1 MHFESEFILNRQH
14 LEECYDQSLPF
25 SKNRT
30 PRFKL
35 MTLLIIAGVFLLFW
49 GEHQNTL
56 AFFLLA
62 LAFVEFVS
70 FRYRRA
76 WWLSRQVW
84 SKNAGNTIK
93 LMIDDKGITTQ
104 SLYIN
109 NQLLWS
115 DISQLNETKK
125 GLMLTLK
132 NKGSNYLSK
141 AMLDEQSIAF
151 IKQQAHHI
159 KQQTHHIKQQAHR
172 IKNHQ

>member
-1 MHFESEFILNRQH
+1 MHFKSEFILNRQH
-14 LEECYDQSLPF
+14 FEECYDQSLPF
-25 SKNRT
+25 SKNNT

-35 MTLLIIAGVFLLFW
+35 MALLIIAGVLLLFW
-49 GEHQNTL
+49 AEQKNTL
-56 AFFLLA
+56 AFFLIA
-62 LAFVEFVS
+62 LAFVELIS

-84 SKNAGNTIK
+84 SKNSGNTIK
-93 LMIDDKGITTQ
+93 LIIDDNGITTQ

-141 AMLDEQSIAF
+141 ATLDEQAIAF
-151 IKQQAHHI
+151 IKR
-159 KQQTHHIKQQAHR
+159 QTHQAIHFKNQQ
-172 IKNHQ
+172 

>member
-1 MHFESEFILNRQH
+1 MHFESEFILDRQH

-35 MTLLIIAGVFLLFW
+35 MALLVLAGVLLLLF
-49 GEHQNTL
+49 GEQQNHL

-62 LAFVEFVS
+62 LAFLEFIS

-76 WWLSRQVW
+76 WWLTRQVW
-84 SKNAGNTIK
+84 SKNSGNTIK
-93 LMIDDKGITTQ
+93 LIIDDKGIKTQ

-115 DISQLNETKK
+115 DIREVNETER
-125 GLMLTLK
+125 GLMLTL
-132 NKGSNYLSK
+132 NNGASNYLSK
-141 AMLDEQSIAF
+141 TNLNDVMIEF
-151 IKQQAHHI
+151 IKQQVH
-159 KQQTHHIKQQAHR
+159 
-172 IKNHQ
+172 

>member
-1 MHFESEFILNRQH
+1 MHFESEFILNKKH

-25 SKNRT
+25 SKNNS

-35 MTLLIIAGVFLLFW
+35 MALLIVAGALLLFF
-49 GEHQNTL
+49 GEQQNTL
-56 AFFLLA
+56 AFFLIA
-62 LAFVEFVS
+62 LAFVELIS

-84 SKNAGNTIK
+84 SKNSGNTIK
-93 LMIDDKGITTQ
+93 LIIDDQGITTK

-109 NQLLWS
+109 TQLLWS
-115 DISQLNETKK
+115 DISQLNETEK

-141 AMLDEQSIAF
+141 ATLDEQSIAF
-151 IKQQAHHI
+151 IKQQIH
-159 KQQTHHIKQQAHR
+159 QALYL
-172 IKNHQ
+172 KNPQ